1 MEIKFEGG
9 PLDGQTDQVSESC
22 DRLVLPEFKEVQHL
36 VKDFDIPAELRTMIY
51 YRQGDTNV
59 FKLGDVSPWQ
69 EVARPDNPAPWGE

>member
-22 DRLVLPEFKEVQHL
+22 GSLVLPEFKKIEHL
-36 VKDFDIPAELRTMIY
+36 VKDLEIPDELRLVTY

-59 FKLGDVSPWQ
+59 FKLGDISPVQ
-69 EVARPDNPAPWGE
+69 SNAGLSNPAPWGE